1 MIVCY
6 VTSSSYL
13 YGKGGLYMTD
23 SGLKMI
29 VEEIEKHRIKLR
41 KLEDRRKELEIE
53 LPLARANL
61 EALTR
66 SLTILKGETIS
77 TDDEE
82 KKEESIL
89 SPIEEKQP
97 HLRKGSS
104 TYFAYLILGSGPSL
118 TPKELFEAVKVKIPN
133 LKKNSFL
140 SGMYTFI
147 RDKKYFKKDDFGKIA
162 ILK

>member
-1 MIVCY
+1 MSDAAVKVI
-6 VTSSSYL
+6 
-13 YGKGGLYMTD
+13 M
-23 SGLKMI
+23 
-29 VEEIEKHRIKLR
+29 EEIEKHQTKLK
-41 KLEDRRKELEIE
+41 KLEERRKELETE
-53 LPLARANL
+53 LPLVKANL

-66 SLTILKGETIS
+66 SLAILKGETIP
-77 TDDEE
+77 TDDEG

-89 SPIEEKQP
+89 FHTEEKQP

-140 SGMYTFI
+140 SGLYTFI